1 MPTASQNRHSF
12 QHKNLGGD
20 MKDHDPV
27 DGGMEPAR
35 RVFLK
40 KSGATV
46 AGVGVLSTGAL
57 LAMPAETW
65 AQALGA
71 LDAGEAKTLL
81 RMTRDVYPHDTLSD
95 AIYQK
100 VVASLDGAAQKDAGT
115 ATLLSDGLKDLNA
128 AARRA
133 FKKDY
138 AAVAK
143 ESDRVGLLQAIE
155 STPFFQKVR
164 GEMIAGIYNNPDVWK
179 ALGYEGASAHLG
191 GYLKRGFDDISWL

>member
-1 MPTASQNRHSF
+1 
-12 QHKNLGGD
+12 

-35 RVFLK
+35 REFLK

-46 AGVGVLSTGAL
+46 AGVGVLSTGTL
-57 LAMPAETW
+57 LATPADGW
-65 AQALGA
+65 AQTLGA
-71 LDAGEAKTLL
+71 LDAGEAKTLM
-81 RMTRDVYPHDTLSD
+81 RMTRDVYPHDGLPDSVY
-95 AIYQK
+95 AK
-100 VVASLDGAAQKDAGT
+100 VVQMLDGAAQKDAAT
-115 ATLLSDGLKDLNA
+115 AKMLSDGVKDLND

-143 ESDRVGLLQAIE
+143 ESDRVGILQSME
-155 STPFFQKVR
+155 GTPFFQKIR
-164 GEMIAGIYNNPDVWK
+164 GDMITGIYNNPDVWQ

-191 GYLKRGFDDISWL
+191 GYIKRGFDDIAWL

>member
-1 MPTASQNRHSF
+1 
-12 QHKNLGGD
+12 

-27 DGGMEPAR
+27 DRGIEPAR
-35 RVFLK
+35 REFLK

-57 LAMPAETW
+57 LAAPGEAW

-71 LDAGEAKTLL
+71 LDAGQAKALL
-81 RMTRDVYPHDTLSD
+81 RMTRDVYPHDALGDS
-95 AIYQK
+95 IYMK
-100 VVASLDGAAQKDAGT
+100 VVEALDGAAQKDAGT
-115 ATLLSDGLKDLNA
+115 AQLLTDGLNDLNA

-143 ESDRVGLLQAIE
+143 ESDRVGLLESIE

-164 GEMIAGIYNNPDVWK
+164 GEMIAGLYNNPDVWK
-179 ALGYEGASAHLG
+179 VLGYEGASAHLG
-191 GYLKRGFDDISWL
+191 GYLKRGFDDIAWL